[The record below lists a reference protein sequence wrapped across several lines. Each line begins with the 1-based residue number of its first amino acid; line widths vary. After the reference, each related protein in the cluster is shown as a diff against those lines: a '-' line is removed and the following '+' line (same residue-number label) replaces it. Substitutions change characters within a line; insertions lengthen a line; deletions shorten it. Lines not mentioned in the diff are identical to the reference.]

1 MDLSNEKKQEGTA
14 ELIFIHGGH
23 TAKVNAISWNPNVLF
38 FINRLLV

>member
-1 MDLSNEKKQEGTA
+1 MDLSNEQKQEGPA